1 MNCLLLNPEDLTAPG
16 RARITGRRFQQLK
29 TVIRAEVGKRCKVGL
44 RDGCLGFGT
53 ICSMG
58 PDSAE
63 LEFVCDVPPPPPSPI
78 SLIIALPR
86 PKSFTKVLHAA
97 VEQGVKRIW
106 FISSF
111 KVEKSYWN
119 APRLMQDAVE
129 EEVTLALEQ
138 CCDPVSPR
146 IEFRRAFKPFLED
159 EVPGLLVGTDAFLGD
174 PAGTEPV
181 PSKVSR
187 PTILAIGP
195 EGGFTDYENGKFR
208 EAGFRSVSLGAR
220 VLRSEFA
227 AAALL
232 GRMNPDC

>member
-1 MNCLLLNPEDLTAPG
+1 M
-16 RARITGRRFQQLK
+16 
-29 TVIRAEVGKRCKVGL
+29 
-44 RDGCLGFGT
+44 DGE
-53 ICSMG
+53 
-58 PDSAE
+58 SAE
-63 LEFVCDVPPPPPSPI
+63 LEFLCETPPPPPSPV

-97 VEQGVKRIW
+97 VEQGVKQIW
-106 FISSF
+106 FIASF

-119 APRLMQDAVE
+119 APRLAPDAVE

-146 IEFRRAFKPFLED
+146 IAFRRAFKPFLED
-159 EVPGLLVGTDAFLGD
+159 EVPALIQGADAFLGD

-181 PSKVSR
+181 PCKVAR
-187 PTILAIGP
+187 PAFLAIGP

-208 EAGFRSVSLGAR
+208 EAGFRSVSLGKR

-227 AAALL
+227 TAALL